1 MKSQQQIQL
10 TNRSHPNF
18 SEVWQVGGDA
28 YTAPCV
34 VAKTGGTTNWYYVLR
49 DHLGTITH
57 ITNASGTVLNEYS
70 FDAWG
75 RRRNFSNWGYTV
87 AAQTDLLPARG
98 FTAHEWLPWFNL
110 YNMNGRLYDPVVGRF
125 LSPDNYVQMPDFS
138 QNFNRYSYCWNNPLK
153 YNDPDGEWLWIPLM
167 IVGAYIGGVSNNSGE
182 LNPTK
187 WDWKD
192 PFTYISMGVGGLV
205 GYFGGYG
212 IINPGTVGLT
222 LGASSPYVAA
232 GITASA
238 GATALGEGTNWK
250 FDLHWSTSAGGR
262 GGLPLNYYSSTPEQ
276 IGYSAITNTRNT
288 YGRAWRVNSI
298 TGEIWNSDF
307 MRRNTGDAIFI
318 NTGLNLTY
326 FGGGSDNAGIILPL
340 RGPDAFSPHWINTA
354 SFRLGGQ
361 LGFDALTKGKA
372 WYNGPVNEAYMSYI
386 SGYGNSIDFNA
397 GVVFGFGPG
406 GGLFAGYDEN
416 DITWYGHYRSVGWGA
431 GGSLGFDYTTVRP
444 IFRKKRKR

>member
-1 MKSQQQIQL
+1 MGRGERFIIFA
-10 TNRSHPNF
+10 TRSLK
-18 SEVWQVGGDA
+18 
-28 YTAPCV
+28 PC
-34 VAKTGGTTNWYYVLR
+34 YLLR

-57 ITNASGTVLNEYS
+57 VTNSSGTVQNVYS

-75 RRRNFSNWGYTV
+75 RRRNFSNWSYTV

-98 FTAHEWLPWFNL
+98 FTAHEWLPWFSL
-110 YNMNGRLYDPVVGRF
+110 YNMPARLSSSEGGNGRLYDPVVGRF

-138 QNFNRYSYCWNNPLK
+138 QNFNRYSYVLNNPLK

-182 LNPTK
+182 LNPGK
-187 WDWKD
+187 WNWKD
-192 PFTYISMGVGGLV
+192 KWTYISMFVGGATGAL
-205 GYFGGYG
+205 GGYG
-212 IINPGTVGLT
+212 IMNPGTVGLT

-232 GITASA
+232 GITATA
-238 GATALGEGTNWK
+238 GATALGVGSNWK

-276 IGYSAITNTRNT
+276 IGNSAITNTRNT

-298 TGEIWNSDF
+298 AGEIWNSDF

-326 FGGGSDNAGIILPL
+326 YGGGSDNAGIILPL

-361 LGFDALTKGKA
+361 LGFDALTVGKA
-372 WYNGPVNEAYMSYI
+372 WYNGPVNEAEI
-386 SGYGNSIDFNA
+386 GLIEGKGNSFDFNA
-397 GVVFGFGPG
+397 GVVYGFGPG
-406 GGLFAGYDEN
+406 GGGFASYNTRGI
-416 DITWYGHYRSVGWGA
+416 ITWFGSYGSVGWGI
-431 GGSLGFDYTTVRP
+431 GGSLGFDYTKT
-444 IFRKKRKR
+444 KRIRNRHSKR